1 MEQPL
6 EVRIDKWLWAA
17 RLFKT
22 RSMAIAACNAGH
34 VKVGDQRAKPAR
46 PIRQGDIISVRF
58 EEITRTVKVVG
69 LLDRRVGAAVLKDYL
84 EDLTPASEYQK
95 QKEQHL
101 AAVFHRPKGAGRPT
115 KRDRRVLEQM
125 GFGRFEP
132 GDETEK

>member
-1 MEQPL
+1 
-6 EVRIDKWLWAA
+6 
-17 RLFKT
+17 
-22 RSMAIAACNAGH
+22 MAIAACQAGH

-46 PIRQGDIISVRF
+46 PVHVGDILSVQF
-58 EEITRTVKVVG
+58 EEMTRTVRVVG

-101 AAVFHRPKGAGRPT
+101 AAVFQRPKGAGRPT
-115 KRDRRVLEQM
+115 KRDRRVMELM
-125 GFGRFEP
+125 GFGHPEP